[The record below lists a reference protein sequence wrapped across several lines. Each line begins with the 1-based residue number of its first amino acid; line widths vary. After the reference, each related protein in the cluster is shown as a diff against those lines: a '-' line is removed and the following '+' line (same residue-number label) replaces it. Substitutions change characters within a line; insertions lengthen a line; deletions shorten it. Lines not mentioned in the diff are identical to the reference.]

1 MKGISKPQLLP
12 VVLATGFFMFTLLPR
27 IVLSEQPTAQSTD
40 PAAEQTLV
48 LASAQSANID
58 LQQLDIVAAQQAM
71 STGQLTAVKLAAFYL
86 RQIEVRNE
94 QLNAVIS
101 VNPDL
106 LAQARALDQ
115 ERAAGNVRGPL
126 HGIPVLLK
134 DNIEAREKM
143 PTTAGSLA
151 LQNNHTG
158 RDAAITR
165 KLRASGAL
173 ILGKANLSE
182 WANFRSTRSSSGWS
196 GVGGQT
202 RNPYDLNKTPCGS
215 SSGSAVAVTADLTL
229 LAIGTETDGSI
240 TCPASINGIVGIKPT
255 IGLIS
260 RSGIVPISHRQD
272 TAGPMARNV
281 HDAAVLLTAMAGYDK
296 SDASTTHAL
305 TKGVFGID
313 YSRRLEQVNIQG
325 KRIGVLRGNAGFHDQ
340 VDALFEQA
348 IRDLKAAG
356 AIIVDDLEFM
366 QSEAEQQ
373 HFNNYLNTLLHDFK
387 RDLNAYL
394 ADLPESI
401 PEAAD
406 LDALIRFNEAHA
418 DREMPWFG
426 QELFQQAVSL
436 VEFDDAEYGEAVAAL
451 TRITRESIDG
461 LLQQHQLAALIAP
474 TRGAAWS
481 IDKIN
486 GDAGSGGSSTYAAIS
501 GYPHI
506 TVPMGFIHHLPVGLS
521 FMGTAFSEV
530 ELIRIAHVYE
540 QTSQRRKP
548 PPTASSMI
556 LP

>member
-1 MKGISKPQLLP
+1 MQELCKLRLILLL
-12 VVLATGFFMFTLLPR
+12 VTSGFFLFHLQAR
-27 IVLSEQPTAQSTD
+27 SEQAD
-40 PAAEQTLV
+40 
-48 LASAQSANID
+48 ASADKPATASSQSMPLAEIS
-58 LQQLDIVAAQQAM
+58 IEAAQQAM
-71 STGQLTAVKLAAFYL
+71 ADDRLTAVRLASYYL
-86 RQIEVRNE
+86 QQIETRND
-94 QLNAVIS
+94 QLNAVINI
-101 VNPDL
+101 NPDL
-106 LAQARALDQ
+106 LAQAKTLDQ
-115 ERAAGNVRGPL
+115 ERAAGNVRSPL

-151 LQNNHTG
+151 LQNNYTG
-158 RDAAITR
+158 RDAAIVR

-196 GVGGQT
+196 AIGGQT

-215 SSGSAVAVTADLTL
+215 SSGSAVAVAADMTL
-229 LAIGTETDGSI
+229 LAIGTETDGSV
-240 TCPASINGIVGIKPT
+240 TCPASINGVVGIKPT
-255 IGLIS
+255 VGLIS

-272 TAGPMARNV
+272 TAGSMARTV
-281 HDAAVLLTAMAGYDK
+281 HDAAVLLTAMAGYDET
-296 SDASTTHAL
+296 DASTSYAL

-313 YSRRLEQVNIQG
+313 YSRRLEQINIKD

-340 VDALFEQA
+340 VDAMFEQA
-348 IRDLKAAG
+348 IADLKSAG
-356 AIIVDDLEFM
+356 AVIIDELAF
-366 QSEAEQQ
+366 AETEGQQ
-373 HFNNYLNTLLHDFK
+373 AHFSNYLNTLKHDFK

-394 ADLPESI
+394 AELPEV
-401 PEAAD
+401 PPQAAD
-406 LDALIRFNEAHA
+406 LDALIAFNRANAE
-418 DREMPWFG
+418 RELNWFG
-426 QELFQQAVSL
+426 QELFEQSAAL
-436 VEFDDAEYGEAVAAL
+436 IDFDDAQYGKTVAAL
-451 TRITRESIDG
+451 TRITRSAIDD
-461 LLQQHQLAALIAP
+461 LLKEHELDALIAP

-530 ELIRIAHVYE
+530 ELIQIAHVYE

-548 PPTASSMI
+548 PPNTSRMI

>member
-1 MKGISKPQLLP
+1 MQGLCKLRLILLL
-12 VVLATGFFMFTLLPR
+12 VLSGFFLFHLQARGEQADAVADKPASSQSMLLTE
-27 IVLSEQPTAQSTD
+27 ISIE
-40 PAAEQTLV
+40 
-48 LASAQSANID
+48 
-58 LQQLDIVAAQQAM
+58 AAQQAM
-71 STGQLTAVKLAAFYL
+71 ADDRLTAVSLASYYL
-86 RQIEVRNE
+86 QQIETRND
-94 QLNAVIS
+94 QLNAVINI
-101 VNPDL
+101 NPDL
-106 LAQARALDQ
+106 LAQARTLDQ
-115 ERAAGNVRGPL
+115 ERAAGNVRSPL

-151 LQNNHTG
+151 LQNNYTG
-158 RDAAITR
+158 RDAAIVR

-196 GVGGQT
+196 ATGGQT

-215 SSGSAVAVTADLTL
+215 SSGSAVAVAADMTL
-229 LAIGTETDGSI
+229 LAIGTETDGSV
-240 TCPASINGIVGIKPT
+240 TCPASINGVVGIKPT

-272 TAGPMARNV
+272 TAGPIARSV
-281 HDAAVLLTAMAGYDK
+281 HDAAVLLTAMAGYDET
-296 SDASTTHAL
+296 DPSTSYAL

-313 YSRRLEQVNIQG
+313 YSRRLEQINIKN
-325 KRIGVLRGNAGFHDQ
+325 KRIGVLRGNAGFHAQ

-348 IRDLKAAG
+348 IADLKSAG
-356 AIIVDDLEFM
+356 AVIIDELAFAET
-366 QSEAEQQ
+366 EAQQ
-373 HFNNYLNTLLHDFK
+373 AHFSNYLNTLKHDFK

-394 ADLPESI
+394 TELPEV
-401 PEAAD
+401 PPQAAD
-406 LDALIRFNEAHA
+406 LDALIAFNRANAE
-418 DREMPWFG
+418 RELNWFG
-426 QELFQQAVSL
+426 QELFEQSAEL
-436 VEFDDAEYGEAVAAL
+436 IDFDDAQYGKTVAAL
-451 TRITRESIDG
+451 TRITRSAIDD
-461 LLQQHQLAALIAP
+461 LLKEHELDALIAP

-501 GYPHI
+501 GYPHV

-548 PPTASSMI
+548 PPNTSRMI

>member
-1 MKGISKPQLLP
+1 MQGLCKLRLILLL
-12 VVLATGFFMFTLLPR
+12 VLSGFFLFHLQARGEQADAVADKPASSQSMLLTE
-27 IVLSEQPTAQSTD
+27 ISIE
-40 PAAEQTLV
+40 
-48 LASAQSANID
+48 
-58 LQQLDIVAAQQAM
+58 AAQQAM
-71 STGQLTAVKLAAFYL
+71 ADDRLTAVSLASYYL
-86 RQIEVRNE
+86 QQIETRND
-94 QLNAVIS
+94 QLNAVINI
-101 VNPDL
+101 NPDL
-106 LAQARALDQ
+106 LAQARTLDQ
-115 ERAAGNVRGPL
+115 ERAAGNVRSPL

-151 LQNNHTG
+151 LQNNYTG
-158 RDAAITR
+158 RDAAIVR

-196 GVGGQT
+196 ATGGQT

-215 SSGSAVAVTADLTL
+215 SSGSAVAVAADMTL
-229 LAIGTETDGSI
+229 LAIGTETDGSV
-240 TCPASINGIVGIKPT
+240 TCPASINGVVGIKPT

-272 TAGPMARNV
+272 TAGPIARSV
-281 HDAAVLLTAMAGYDK
+281 HDAAVLLTVMAGYDET
-296 SDASTTHAL
+296 DPSTSYAL

-313 YSRRLEQVNIQG
+313 YSRRLEQINIKN
-325 KRIGVLRGNAGFHDQ
+325 KRIGVLRGNAGFHAQ

-348 IRDLKAAG
+348 IADLKSAG
-356 AIIVDDLEFM
+356 AVIIDELAFAET
-366 QSEAEQQ
+366 EAQQ
-373 HFNNYLNTLLHDFK
+373 AHFSNYLNTLKHDFK

-394 ADLPESI
+394 TELPEV
-401 PEAAD
+401 PPQAAD
-406 LDALIRFNEAHA
+406 LDALIAFNRANAE
-418 DREMPWFG
+418 RELNWFG
-426 QELFQQAVSL
+426 QELFEQSAEL
-436 VEFDDAEYGEAVAAL
+436 IDFDDAQYGKTVAAL
-451 TRITRESIDG
+451 TRITRSAIDD
-461 LLQQHQLAALIAP
+461 LLKEHELDALIAP

-501 GYPHI
+501 GYPHV

-548 PPTASSMI
+548 PPNTSRMI

>member
-1 MKGISKPQLLP
+1 MKGICKPQLLLA
-12 VVLATGFFMFTLLPR
+12 VVVTGFFVFTLLSRAAPQEQSR
-27 IVLSEQPTAQSTD
+27 EQSQERYEKQPQQAATNLS
-40 PAAEQTLV
+40 
-48 LASAQSANID
+48 
-58 LQQLDIVAAQQAM
+58 LQQLSLDDAQQAM
-71 STGQLTAVKLAAFYL
+71 AAGRLSAVQLAAYYL
-86 RQIEVRNE
+86 RQIEARNA

-101 VNPDL
+101 INPDL
-106 LAQARALDQ
+106 LAQARVLDQ

-182 WANFRSTRSSSGWS
+182 WANFRSTRSASGWS
-196 GVGGQT
+196 AVGGQT

-215 SSGSAVAVTADLTL
+215 SSGSGVAVSADLTL
-229 LAIGTETDGSI
+229 LAVGTETDGSI
-240 TCPASINGIVGIKPT
+240 TCPASINGVVGIKPT

-281 HDAAVLLTAMAGYDK
+281 HDAAVLLTAMAGYDE
-296 SDASTTHAL
+296 SDASTTYAL

-313 YSRRLEQVNIQG
+313 YSRRLDQVDIKD
-325 KRIGVLRGNAGFHDQ
+325 KRIGVLRSNAGFHDQ
-340 VDALFEQA
+340 VDALFELA
-348 IRDLKAAG
+348 ITDLKSAG
-356 AIIVDDLEFM
+356 AIIVDELEIAHT
-366 QSEAEQQ
+366 EAEQQ
-373 HFNNYLNTLLHDFK
+373 QFRHYRNTLLHDFK
-387 RDLNAYL
+387 HDLNAWL

-406 LDALIRFNEAHA
+406 LDALIRFNVAHA

-426 QELFQQAVSL
+426 QELFQQSVSL

-461 LLQQHQLAALIAP
+461 LLQQHRLDALIAP
-474 TRGAAWS
+474 TRVPAWS

-486 GDAGSGGSSTYAAIS
+486 GDPDSGGTSTHAAIA

-530 ELIRIAHVYE
+530 QLIQIAHVYE
-540 QTSQRRKP
+540 QVSQRRKP
-548 PPTASSMI
+548 PPLNSSMI

>member
-1 MKGISKPQLLP
+1 MQGLCKLRLILLL
-12 VVLATGFFMFTLLPR
+12 VLSGFFLFHLQARGEQADAAADKPASSQSMLLTE
-27 IVLSEQPTAQSTD
+27 ISIE
-40 PAAEQTLV
+40 
-48 LASAQSANID
+48 
-58 LQQLDIVAAQQAM
+58 AAQQAM
-71 STGQLTAVKLAAFYL
+71 ADDRLTAVSLASYYL
-86 RQIEVRNE
+86 QQIETRND
-94 QLNAVIS
+94 QLNAVINI
-101 VNPDL
+101 NPDL
-106 LAQARALDQ
+106 LAQARTLDQ
-115 ERAAGNVRGPL
+115 ERAAGNVRSPL
-126 HGIPVLLK
+126 HGIAVLLK

-151 LQNNHTG
+151 LQNNYTG
-158 RDAAITR
+158 RDAAIVR

-182 WANFRSTRSSSGWS
+182 WANFRSNRSSSGWS
-196 GVGGQT
+196 ATGGQT

-215 SSGSAVAVTADLTL
+215 SSGSAVAVAADMTL
-229 LAIGTETDGSI
+229 LAIGTETDGSV
-240 TCPASINGIVGIKPT
+240 TCPASINGVVGIKPT

-272 TAGPMARNV
+272 TAGPIARSV
-281 HDAAVLLTAMAGYDK
+281 HDAAVLLTAMAGYDET
-296 SDASTTHAL
+296 DPSTSYAL

-313 YSRRLEQVNIQG
+313 YSRRLEQINIKN
-325 KRIGVLRGNAGFHDQ
+325 KRIGVLRGNAGFHAQ

-348 IRDLKAAG
+348 IADLKSAG
-356 AIIVDDLEFM
+356 AVIIDELAFAET
-366 QSEAEQQ
+366 EAQQ
-373 HFNNYLNTLLHDFK
+373 AHFSNYLNTLKHDFK

-394 ADLPESI
+394 TELPEV
-401 PEAAD
+401 PPQAAD
-406 LDALIRFNEAHA
+406 LDALIAFNRANAE
-418 DREMPWFG
+418 RELNWFG
-426 QELFQQAVSL
+426 QELFEQSAEL
-436 VEFDDAEYGEAVAAL
+436 IDFDDAQYGKTVAAL
-451 TRITRESIDG
+451 TRITRSAIDD
-461 LLQQHQLAALIAP
+461 LLKEHELDALIAP

-501 GYPHI
+501 GYPHV

-548 PPTASSMI
+548 PPNTSRMI

>member
-1 MKGISKPQLLP
+1 MQGLCKLRLILLL
-12 VVLATGFFMFTLLPR
+12 VLSGFFLFHLQARGEQADAAADKPASSQSMLLTE
-27 IVLSEQPTAQSTD
+27 ISIE
-40 PAAEQTLV
+40 
-48 LASAQSANID
+48 
-58 LQQLDIVAAQQAM
+58 AAQQAM
-71 STGQLTAVKLAAFYL
+71 ADDRLTAVRLASYYL
-86 RQIEVRNE
+86 QQIETRND
-94 QLNAVIS
+94 QLNAVINI
-101 VNPDL
+101 NPDL
-106 LAQARALDQ
+106 LAQARTLDQ
-115 ERAAGNVRGPL
+115 ERAAGNLRSPL
-126 HGIPVLLK
+126 HGIAVLLK

-151 LQNNHTG
+151 LQNNYTG
-158 RDAAITR
+158 RDAAIVR

-196 GVGGQT
+196 AIGGQT

-215 SSGSAVAVTADLTL
+215 SSGSAVAVAADMTL
-229 LAIGTETDGSI
+229 LAIGTETDGSV
-240 TCPASINGIVGIKPT
+240 TCPASINGVVGIKPT

-272 TAGPMARNV
+272 TAGPIARSV
-281 HDAAVLLTAMAGYDK
+281 HDAAVLLTAMAGYDET
-296 SDASTTHAL
+296 DPSTSYAL

-313 YSRRLEQVNIQG
+313 YSRRLEQINIKN
-325 KRIGVLRGNAGFHDQ
+325 KRIGVLRGNAGFHAQ

-348 IRDLKAAG
+348 IADLKSAG
-356 AIIVDDLEFM
+356 AVIIDELAFAET
-366 QSEAEQQ
+366 EAQQ
-373 HFNNYLNTLLHDFK
+373 AHFSNYLNTLKHDFK

-394 ADLPESI
+394 TELPEV
-401 PEAAD
+401 PPQAAD
-406 LDALIRFNEAHA
+406 LDALIAFNRANAE
-418 DREMPWFG
+418 RELNWFG
-426 QELFQQAVSL
+426 QELFEQSAEL
-436 VEFDDAEYGEAVAAL
+436 IDFDDAQYGKTVAAL
-451 TRITRESIDG
+451 TRITRSAIDD
-461 LLQQHQLAALIAP
+461 LLKEHELDALIAP

-501 GYPHI
+501 GYPHV

-548 PPTASSMI
+548 PPNTSRMI